1 MLSDEYRYKILKRL
15 EAIPEISQRE
25 LAGELGISLG
35 RVNFCVQA
43 LIEKGLIK
51 ARNFRNNKNKKGY
64 AYLLTP
70 RGIEEKARIT
80 VEFLKIKLAEHEALT
95 REIKSLREEAGRVT
109 ALPGSSTSGRERSEI
124 VSCLANRPPPCPP
137 PWSSKPAAPSAT
149 TGATCGATANCSSS

>member
-15 EAIPEISQRE
+15 EADPEISQRE
-25 LAGELGISLG
+25 LAGDLGISLG

-51 ARNFRNNKNKKGY
+51 AKNFRNSKNKKGY

-80 VEFLKIKLAEHEALT
+80 VQFLKIKLAEHEALT
-95 REIKSLREEAGRVT
+95 KEIKGLREDAVQAQKRQNSKASAKKV
-109 ALPGSSTSGRERSEI
+109 PG
-124 VSCLANRPPPCPP
+124 
-137 PWSSKPAAPSAT
+137 
-149 TGATCGATANCSSS
+149 

>member
-15 EAIPEISQRE
+15 EADPEISQRE

-51 ARNFRNNKNKKGY
+51 AKNFRNSKNKKGY

-70 RGIEEKARIT
+70 RGIEEKAKIT
-80 VEFLKIKLAEHEALT
+80 VEFLKIKIAEHEALT
-95 REIKSLREEAGRVT
+95 KEIKNLREEAGKV
-109 ALPGSSTSGRERSEI
+109 
-124 VSCLANRPPPCPP
+124 
-137 PWSSKPAAPSAT
+137 PARQHGGASAKK
-149 TGATCGATANCSSS
+149 GVR